1 MNRLARR
8 MRMAVMITMQN
19 SKTMNEF
26 DQKAQEWD
34 KNKMHLERT
43 MAVAGML
50 SKLIPDK
57 PGMKAL
63 EFGAG
68 TGLLSF
74 YLKDRF
80 SEITL
85 MDSSAEMLKIAD
97 QKLETDDHLKFKTLF
112 LNLEKEEYH
121 GDPFDIIFSQMVL
134 HHIKDINAIIR
145 KFYHLLTP
153 GGILAIADLYQEDGS
168 FHDDDMNVH
177 HGFDPGK
184 LIAILRQQD
193 FQVTAI
199 SPCFVIRKEVS
210 LGKTMEYP
218 VFLMTAV
225 R

>member
-1 MNRLARR
+1 MNRPAQR
-8 MRMAVMITMQN
+8 MKMAVMITMQN

-26 DQKAQEWD
+26 DQKARDWD

-43 MAVAGML
+43 MAVAGQL
-50 SKLIPDK
+50 SKLIPVK

-80 SEITL
+80 LEITL
-85 MDSSAEMLKIAD
+85 MDSSLEMLKMAE
-97 QKLETDDHLKFKTLF
+97 QKMEADDHSKFKTLF
-112 LNLEKEEYH
+112 LNLEKDEYS
-121 GDPFDIIFSQMVL
+121 DDLFDIIYSQMVL
-134 HHIKDINAIIR
+134 HHIKDISAIFK

-168 FHDDDMNVH
+168 FHDGDMSVH
-177 HGFDPGK
+177 RGFDPEK
-184 LIAILRQQD
+184 ITSILLQQD
-193 FQVTAI
+193 FHDIQI
-199 SPCFVIRKEVS
+199 DPCFIIRKEVS
-210 LGKTMEYP
+210 PDKIKEYP
-218 VFLMTAV
+218 LFLMTAH

>member
-1 MNRLARR
+1 
-8 MRMAVMITMQN
+8 MIMEKN
-19 SKTMNEF
+19 DKEMNEF
-26 DQKAQEWD
+26 DQKAQDWD

-57 PGMKAL
+57 PGLKAL

-85 MDSSAEMLKIAD
+85 MDSSREMLKMAE
-97 QKLETDDHLKFKTLF
+97 QKMDERDRSKFKFLF
-112 LNLEKEEYH
+112 FNLEKEEYT
-121 GDPFDIIFSQMVL
+121 GETFDIIYNQMVL
-134 HHIKDINAIIR
+134 HHVRDIDAIIR
-145 KFYHLLTP
+145 KFHHLLAP
-153 GGILAIADLYQEDGS
+153 GGILAIADLYEEDGS
-168 FHDDDMNVH
+168 FHDGNMDVH
-177 HGFDPGK
+177 KGFDPEK
-184 LIAILRQQD
+184 LLAILLQQGFRD
-193 FQVTAI
+193 IQIA
-199 SPCFVIRKEVS
+199 PCFVIRKEIS
-210 LGKTMEYP
+210 AEKIMEYP

>member
-1 MNRLARR
+1 MNVI
-8 MRMAVMITMQN
+8 VMIMKLN
-19 SKTMNEF
+19 SKPMNEF
-26 DQKAQEWD
+26 DQKAQDWD

-43 MAVAGML
+43 IAVAGQL
-50 SKLIPDK
+50 QKLIPVK
-57 PGMKAL
+57 PAMKAM

-85 MDSSAEMLKIAD
+85 MDSSLEMLKMAE
-97 QKLETDDHLKFKTLF
+97 QKMEADDHSKFKTLF
-112 LNLEKEEYH
+112 LNLEKDEYS
-121 GDPFDIIFSQMVL
+121 GDLFDIIYSQMVL
-134 HHIKDINAIIR
+134 HHIRDINAILR

-168 FHDDDMNVH
+168 FHDGDMNVH
-177 HGFDPGK
+177 HGFDPEK

-193 FQVTAI
+193 FHVTAI
-199 SPCFVIRKEVS
+199 LPCFVIRKEVPAE
-210 LGKTMEYP
+210 KTKEYP
-218 VFLMTAV
+218 VFLMTAY